1 MEQSAKGMLQTA
13 MQYGTNLG
21 VFWIIAFVVYI
32 ISITTTELSML
43 FLLMLAASPIYAG
56 YLGIKYRKRECENR
70 IGFLNAWAFMII
82 VYICAS
88 ALSAIACYVYFYFI
102 DGGTMLAAF
111 KEQIDIYTSM
121 EEIGDEMKK
130 AFNETYDILS
140 KLNASDICIQYF
152 TSNLFISS
160 ILAPLTSLFI
170 YKK

>member
-1 MEQSAKGMLQTA
+1 MEQSTKGMLQTA

-21 VFWIIAFVVYI
+21 IFWIVAFAVYV
-32 ISITTTELSML
+32 ISITTKELSLL
-43 FLLMLAASPIYAG
+43 FLMLLAAAPVYAG
-56 YLGIKYRKRECENR
+56 YLGMKYRKKECENKLT
-70 IGFLNAWAFMII
+70 FLNAWSFMII
-82 VYICAS
+82 IYTCAS
-88 ALSAIACYVYFYFI
+88 VLSAIACYIYFYFI

-121 EEIGDEMKK
+121 EIGEEMKK

-140 KLNASDICIQYF
+140 KLNASGICIQYF

-160 ILAPLTSLFI
+160 ILAPLTSIFV

>member
-1 MEQSAKGMLQTA
+1 MLQTA

-21 VFWIIAFVVYI
+21 VLWIIAFVVYI
-32 ISITTTELSML
+32 ISMTTSELSLL
-43 FLLMLAASPIYAG
+43 FLMMLIASPIYAG
-56 YLGIKYRKRECENR
+56 YLGIKYRKKECGNR
-70 IGFLNAWAFMII
+70 LGFLNAWSFMII
-82 VYICAS
+82 VYTCAS
-88 ALSAIACYVYFYFI
+88 ALSAIACYIYFYFI
-102 DGGTMLAAF
+102 DGGNMLAAF

-121 EEIGDEMKK
+121 EIGEDMKK
-130 AFNETYDILS
+130 AFNDTYEILS